1 MALKLLINS
10 LYRGGAEKQLAA
22 LAGRLPA
29 DELLLLEN
37 EVSQAASPAPRPLSA
52 HGSGTSPLLK
62 TAFIPV
68 YARRLSALA
77 GRGDTVL
84 SFMERANLVNVL
96 AGRRSGHRSVICERT
111 RPSGEFSGL
120 RGLLMRPLI
129 SRYYPLADIVVA
141 NSEGVRRDLAA
152 NFGVPAEKVRVIHN
166 ACDAA
171 AIAAA
176 AAAPLPEGWAGV
188 YARPVLVTSGRLTAA
203 KGHWHLLRIFR
214 ELKAAAPEAALV
226 LVGEGELKEPLR
238 RLAGE
243 LGLETFSGE
252 GAPPAGADVYFAGFR
267 ENPYPF
273 LARAS
278 LFVFTSLWEGF
289 PNALLEALACGVP
302 AAAADCAAGP
312 REIIAPASDL
322 SSVAAVPERSPYGLL
337 LPPLSGNR
345 LGAGPAEPAEELWA
359 DALRAFLADA
369 PELKRCA
376 EAGRLRAAD
385 FSPARADRLWRELL
399 GLKAI

>member
-10 LYRGGAEKQLAA
+10 LSRGGAEKQLAD
-22 LAGRLPA
+22 LAARLPA
-29 DELLLLEN
+29 AELLLLES
-37 EVSQAASPAPRPLSA
+37 EITRAASPAPRPLSS
-52 HGSGTSPLLK
+52 HGAGTSPLLK
-62 TAFIPV
+62 TACIPL
-68 YARRLSALA
+68 YAGRLAALA

-84 SFMERANLVNVL
+84 SFMERANLVNVIS
-96 AGRRSGHRSVICERT
+96 ARRSGHRSVICERT

-129 SRYYPLADIVVA
+129 RRYYPLADIVVA
-141 NSEGVRRDLAA
+141 NSEGVRRDLAE
-152 NFGVPAEKVRVIHN
+152 NFGVPAERVRVIHN

-171 AIAAA
+171 GITAAA
-176 AAAPLPEGWAGV
+176 SAPLPAGWEAV
-188 YARPVLVTSGRLTAA
+188 YARPALVTSGRLTAA
-203 KGHWHLLRIFR
+203 KGQWHLLRIFR
-214 ELKAAAPEAALV
+214 ELKAARPEAALV
-226 LVGEGELKEPLR
+226 LVGDGELKAGLL

-243 LGLETFSGE
+243 LGLAAFSGD
-252 GAPPAGADVYFAGFR
+252 GAPPPDADVYFAGYR

-312 REIIAPASDL
+312 REILSPASDL
-322 SSVAAVPERSPYGLL
+322 SSKAAVPERSPYGLL
-337 LPPLSGNR
+337 LPTLSGRR
-345 LGAGPAEPAEELWA
+345 LGAAPAEPGEELWA
-359 DALRAFLADA
+359 DALRAFLGDA
-369 PELKRCA
+369 AERARCA
-376 EAGRLRAAD
+376 EAGRRRAAD

-399 GLKAI
+399 GL